1 MSALYPNVPDVP
13 GVPVV
18 NRAATAIQ
26 SAIDGAAQSRTASQ
40 TGLDLIETAD
50 LSGAAMSFTTGST
63 LAAAAQAYVDPVFA
77 IGSLPTGSLSSAAG
91 MASGAAN
98 ALARGDVGAAVS
110 AGVDA
115 VNYATDAIL
124 SMRSILQSPGVPLLA
139 DSGPEVQA
147 DIAQQWGLY
156 DQSGL
161 PAVIVDN
168 IQSLEVALEAQISDF
183 PVENGGFASYNKVIR
198 PFDVRLA
205 MTKGGSVEDRQ
216 AFVQQVQDA
225 WQSLELFNVITPEVV
240 YLDVN
245 VVGVRRLV
253 ESDRG
258 VGLMMLDVSLRK
270 VRQTGRLA
278 FTSTAQPA
286 SAGVSN
292 NGAVQTQSDFRY
304 EGMVD

>member
-1 MSALYPNVPDVP
+1 MSALFPNVPDVP

-18 NRAATAIQ
+18 NRATTAI
-26 SAIDGAAQSRTASQ
+26 STAIDGAAQSRTAAQ
-40 TGLDLIETAD
+40 TGLDLIEAAD
-50 LSGAAMSFTTGST
+50 LSGASAAFTSSSN
-63 LAAAAQAYVDPVFA
+63 LANGAYGLVVPVFGDGA
-77 IGSLPTGSLSSAAG
+77 LATGALSGAAG
-91 MASGAAN
+91 MATGAVN
-98 ALARGDVGAAVS
+98 ALARGDI
-110 AGVDA
+110 AGA
-115 VNYATDAIL
+115 VNAGLESIGFATEAIL
-124 SMRSILQSPGVPLLA
+124 SMRDILNPPGVPVLE
-139 DSGPEVQA
+139 DSGPQVQA

-156 DQSGL
+156 DQRGL

-205 MTKGGSVEDRQ
+205 MSKGGSVEDRQ

-225 WQSLELFNVITPEVV
+225 WQSLDLFNVITPEVV

-258 VGLMMLDVSLRK
+258 VGLMMLDVALRK

-292 NGAVQTQSDFRY
+292 NGAVQTQTDFRY
-304 EGMVD
+304 DGIVD

>member
-18 NRAATAIQ
+18 NRASAAIAT
-26 SAIDGAAQSRTASQ
+26 AIDGAGQSRTASQ
-40 TGLDLIETAD
+40 LGLDLIEATD
-50 LSGAAMSFTTGST
+50 LSGAAGAFTAASS
-63 LAAAAQAYVDPVFA
+63 LATAAGALIDPVFSV
-77 IGSLPTGSLSSAAG
+77 GSLPTGALSSAAG
-91 MASGAAN
+91 MASGAVN
-98 ALARGDVGAAVS
+98 ALARGDVAAAVS
-110 AGVDA
+110 AGIDA

-124 SMRSILQSPGVPLLA
+124 SLRSVLQPSGVPLLA

-147 DIAQQWGLY
+147 DIAQQWGIY

-161 PAVIVDN
+161 PAVIADN
-168 IQSLEVALEAQISDF
+168 VQSLEVALEAQISDF

-198 PFDVRLA
+198 PFDIRVA
-205 MTKGGSVEDRQ
+205 MTKGGSVEERQ
-216 AFVQQVQDA
+216 TFVQQVQDA
-225 WQSLELFNVITPEVV
+225 WQSLDLFNVVTPEVV

-292 NGAVQTQSDFRY
+292 NGAVQTQKDFQY
-304 EGMVD
+304 TGVVN

>member
-18 NRAATAIQ
+18 NRATTAI
-26 SAIDGAAQSRTASQ
+26 STAIDGAAQSRAASQ
-40 TGLDLIETAD
+40 TGLDLIEASDLPGASVAFTGASSLATAASA
-50 LSGAAMSFTTGST
+50 LI
-63 LAAAAQAYVDPVFA
+63 DPVFGDGA
-77 IGSLPTGSLSSAAG
+77 LPTGALSSAAG
-91 MASGAAN
+91 MATGAVN
-98 ALARGDVGAAVS
+98 ALARGDI
-110 AGVDA
+110 AGA
-115 VNYATDAIL
+115 VNAGLESISFATEAIL
-124 SMRSILQSPGVPLLA
+124 SMRDILNPPGVPILE
-139 DSGPEVQA
+139 DSGAQVQA

-156 DQSGL
+156 DQNGL
-161 PAVIVDN
+161 PAVIADN
-168 IQSLEVALEAQISDF
+168 VQSLEVTLEAQISDF

-225 WQSLELFNVITPEVV
+225 WQSLDLFNVVTPEVV

-258 VGLMMLDVSLRK
+258 VGLMMLEVSLRK

-286 SAGVSN
+286 SAGVNN
-292 NGAVQTQSDFRY
+292 NGNVQTQSDFRY
-304 EGMVD
+304 TGAVD

>member
-18 NRAATAIQ
+18 NRATTAI
-26 SAIDGAAQSRTASQ
+26 STAIDGAAQSRAASQ
-40 TGLDLIETAD
+40 TGLDLIEAAD
-50 LSGAAMSFTTGST
+50 LPGASVAFTGASS
-63 LAAAAQAYVDPVFA
+63 LAAAAGALIDPVFGDGA
-77 IGSLPTGSLSSAAG
+77 LPTGALSSAAG
-91 MASGAAN
+91 MATGAVN
-98 ALARGDVGAAVS
+98 ALARGDI
-110 AGVDA
+110 AGA
-115 VNYATDAIL
+115 VNAGLESISFATEAIL
-124 SMRSILQSPGVPLLA
+124 SMRDILNPPGVPVLE
-139 DSGPEVQA
+139 DSGAQVQA

-156 DQSGL
+156 DQNGL
-161 PAVIVDN
+161 PAVIADN
-168 IQSLEVALEAQISDF
+168 VQSLEVTLEAQISDF

-225 WQSLELFNVITPEVV
+225 WQSLDLFNVVTPEVV

-258 VGLMMLDVSLRK
+258 VGLMMLEVSLRK

-286 SAGVSN
+286 SAGVNN
-292 NGAVQTQSDFRY
+292 NGNVQTQSDFRY
-304 EGMVD
+304 TGAVD

>member
-18 NRAATAIQ
+18 NRAATAI
-26 SAIDGAAQSRTASQ
+26 STAIDGAAQSRAASQ
-40 TGLDLIETAD
+40 TGLDLIEAVD
-50 LSGAAMSFTTGST
+50 LSGAAVSFTAGST
-63 LAAAAQAYVDPVFA
+63 LAAAAQTLVDPVFA
-77 IGSLPTGSLSSAAG
+77 IGSLPIGSLSGAAG
-91 MASGAAN
+91 MASGAAS
-98 ALARGDVGAAVS
+98 ALARGDVSGAVS
-110 AGVDA
+110 AGIDA

-124 SMRSILQSPGVPLLA
+124 SLRSVLQPSGVPLLA

-156 DQSGL
+156 DQGGL
-161 PAVIVDN
+161 PAIIADN
-168 IQSLEVALEAQISDF
+168 VQSLEVALEAQISDF

-198 PFDVRLA
+198 PFDVRIA
-205 MTKGGSVEDRQ
+205 MTKGGSVEERQ
-216 AFVQQVQDA
+216 TFAQQVQEA
-225 WQSLELFNVITPEVV
+225 WQSLDLFNVVTPEVV

-292 NGAVQTQSDFRY
+292 NGAVQTQKDFQY
-304 EGMVD
+304 TGVVN

>member
-18 NRAATAIQ
+18 NRADIPIQ
-26 SAIDGAAQSRTASQ
+26 SAIDGAAQSRTVSQ
-40 TGLDLIETAD
+40 TGLNLIEAGD
-50 LSGAAMSFTTGST
+50 LSGAATTFTTSSG
-63 LAAAAQAYVDPVFA
+63 LAAAAQAFIDPVFA
-77 IGSLPTGSLSSAAG
+77 IGSIPTGALSSAAG

-124 SMRSILQSPGVPLLA
+124 SMRSILQPSGIPILA

-225 WQSLELFNVITPEVV
+225 WQSLDLFNVITPEVV

-245 VVGVRRLV
+245 VVAVRRLV

-292 NGAVQTQSDFRY
+292 NGAVQTQTDFRY
-304 EGMVD
+304 DGVVD

>member
-18 NRAATAIQ
+18 NRADTAIQ
-26 SAIDGAAQSRTASQ
+26 SAIDGAAQSRAASQ
-40 TGLDLIETAD
+40 VGLNLIEVAD
-50 LSGAAMSFTTGST
+50 LSGAAVSFTSAST
-63 LAAAAQAYVDPVFA
+63 VATAALNLIDPVFA
-77 IGSLPTGSLSSAAG
+77 IGSLPTGALSSAAG
-91 MASGAAN
+91 MASGAAS
-98 ALARGDVGAAVS
+98 ALARGDIAAAVS

-115 VNYATDAIL
+115 VNYATDAIE
-124 SMRSILQSPGVPLLA
+124 SMRAVLQPPGVPLLA

-156 DQSGL
+156 DQRGL
-161 PAVIVDN
+161 PAILADN
-168 IQSLEVALEAQISDF
+168 VQSLEVALEAQISDF

-198 PFDVRLA
+198 PFDVRVA

-292 NGAVQTQSDFRY
+292 NGAVQTQTDFQY
-304 EGMVD
+304 TGVVD

>member
-26 SAIDGAAQSRTASQ
+26 SAIDGAAQSRSASQ
-40 TGLDLIETAD
+40 TGLDLIERAD
-50 LSGAAMSFTTGST
+50 LSGAATSFTAGST
-63 LAAAAQAYVDPVFA
+63 LAAAAQTLIDPVFA
-77 IGSLPTGSLSSAAG
+77 IGSIPSGALSSAAG
-91 MASGAAN
+91 MASGAAS
-98 ALARGDVGAAVS
+98 ALARGDVAAAVS
-110 AGVDA
+110 AGIDA

-124 SMRSILQSPGVPLLA
+124 SMRSLLQQPGIPILA

-161 PAVIVDN
+161 PAVIADN
-168 IQSLEVALEAQISDF
+168 VQSLEVALEAQISDF

-198 PFDVRLA
+198 PFDVRIA

-225 WQSLELFNVITPEVV
+225 WQSLDLFNVVTPEVV

-278 FTSTAQPA
+278 FTSTAEPA

-292 NGAVQTQSDFRY
+292 NGAVQTQTDFRY
-304 EGMVD
+304 EGIVD

>member
-40 TGLDLIETAD
+40 TGLDLIEAAD
-50 LSGAAMSFTTGST
+50 LSGAASSFTAGST
-63 LAAAAQAYVDPVFA
+63 LAAAALSLVDPVFP

-91 MASGAAN
+91 MASGAVN
-98 ALARGDVGAAVS
+98 ALARGDVAAAVS
-110 AGVDA
+110 AGIDA

-124 SMRSILQSPGVPLLA
+124 SLRDILQPPGVPLLA
-139 DSGPEVQA
+139 DSGPQVQA

-161 PAVIVDN
+161 PAVIADN
-168 IQSLEVALEAQISDF
+168 VQSLEVALEAQISDF

-225 WQSLELFNVITPEVV
+225 WQSLELFNVVTPEVV

-286 SAGVSN
+286 SAGVNN
-292 NGAVQTQSDFRY
+292 NGAVQTQTDFRY
-304 EGMVD
+304 EGIVD

>member
-18 NRAATAIQ
+18 NRATTAI
-26 SAIDGAAQSRTASQ
+26 STAIDGAAQSRTAAQ
-40 TGLDLIETAD
+40 TGLDLIEAAD
-50 LSGAAMSFTTGST
+50 LPEASVAFTTSSN
-63 LAAAAQAYVDPVFA
+63 LANGAYGLVVPVFGDGA
-77 IGSLPTGSLSSAAG
+77 LATGALSSAAG
-91 MASGAAN
+91 MATGAVN
-98 ALARGDVGAAVS
+98 ALARGDI
-110 AGVDA
+110 AGA
-115 VNYATDAIL
+115 VNAGLESIGFATEAIL
-124 SMRSILQSPGVPLLA
+124 SMRGILNPPGVPVLE
-139 DSGPEVQA
+139 DSGPQVQA

-156 DQSGL
+156 DQRGL

-205 MTKGGSVEDRQ
+205 MSKGGSVEDRQ

-225 WQSLELFNVITPEVV
+225 WQSLDLFNVITPEVV

-258 VGLMMLDVSLRK
+258 VGLMMLDVALRK

-292 NGAVQTQSDFRY
+292 NGAVQTQTDFRY
-304 EGMVD
+304 DGIVD

>member
-26 SAIDGAAQSRTASQ
+26 SAIDGAAQSRVASQ
-40 TGLDLIETAD
+40 TGLDLIELAD
-50 LSGAAMSFTTGST
+50 LSGAASSFTAGST
-63 LAAAAQAYVDPVFA
+63 LAAAALSLVDPVFP

-91 MASGAAN
+91 MASGAVN

-110 AGVDA
+110 AGIDA

-124 SMRSILQSPGVPLLA
+124 SMRDILQPPGVPLLA
-139 DSGPEVQA
+139 DSGPQVQA

-161 PAVIVDN
+161 PAVIADN
-168 IQSLEVALEAQISDF
+168 VQSLEVALEAQISDF

-198 PFDVRLA
+198 PFDVRIA
-205 MTKGGSVEDRQ
+205 MTKGGSVEERQ
-216 AFVQQVQDA
+216 AFVQQVQEA
-225 WQSLELFNVITPEVV
+225 WQSLDLFNVVTPEVV

-286 SAGVSN
+286 SAGVNN
-292 NGAVQTQSDFRY
+292 NGAVQTQTDFRY
-304 EGMVD
+304 EGIVD

>member
-18 NRAATAIQ
+18 NRATTAI
-26 SAIDGAAQSRTASQ
+26 STAIDGAAQSRTAAQ
-40 TGLDLIETAD
+40 TGLDLIEAAD
-50 LSGAAMSFTTGST
+50 LSGASASFVTSSN
-63 LAAAAQAYVDPVFA
+63 LANGAYGLVVPVFGDGA
-77 IGSLPTGSLSSAAG
+77 LPTGALSSAAG
-91 MASGAAN
+91 MATGAVN
-98 ALARGDVGAAVS
+98 ALARGDI
-110 AGVDA
+110 AGA
-115 VNYATDAIL
+115 VNAGLESIGFATEAIL
-124 SMRSILQSPGVPLLA
+124 SMRDVLNPPGVPILE
-139 DSGPEVQA
+139 DSGPQVQA

-156 DQSGL
+156 DQRGL

-205 MTKGGSVEDRQ
+205 MSKGGSVEDRQ

-225 WQSLELFNVITPEVV
+225 WQSLDLFNVITPEVV

-258 VGLMMLDVSLRK
+258 VGLMMLDVALRK

-292 NGAVQTQSDFRY
+292 NGAVQTQTDFRY
-304 EGMVD
+304 DGIVD

>member
-13 GVPVV
+13 GVLVV

-40 TGLDLIETAD
+40 TGLDLIEAAD
-50 LSGAAMSFTTGST
+50 LSGAASSFTAGST
-63 LAAAAQAYVDPVFA
+63 FAAAAQTLIDPVFP

-91 MASGAAN
+91 MASGAVN
-98 ALARGDVGAAVS
+98 ALARGDVVAAVS
-110 AGVDA
+110 AGIDA
-115 VNYATDAIL
+115 VHYATDAIL
-124 SMRSILQSPGVPLLA
+124 SMRDILQPPGVPLLA
-139 DSGPEVQA
+139 DSGPQVQA

-161 PAVIVDN
+161 PAVIADN
-168 IQSLEVALEAQISDF
+168 VQSLEVALEAQISDF

-198 PFDVRLA
+198 PFDVRIA
-205 MTKGGSVEDRQ
+205 MTKGGSVEERQ

-225 WQSLELFNVITPEVV
+225 WQSLDLFNVVTPEVV

-278 FTSTAQPA
+278 FSSTSQPA
-286 SAGVSN
+286 SAGINN
-292 NGAVQTQSDFRY
+292 NGNVQTQSDFRY
-304 EGMVD
+304 TGVVD

>member
-1 MSALYPNVPDVP
+1 MSALFPNVPDVA
-13 GVPVV
+13 GVPIV
-18 NRAATAIQ
+18 NRAVTAI
-26 SAIDGAAQSRTASQ
+26 STAIDGAAQSRAASQ
-40 TGLDLIETAD
+40 AGLDLIEAAD
-50 LSGAAMSFTTGST
+50 LSGASLSFIASGNF
-63 LAAAAQAYVDPVFA
+63 AQAALSLVDPVFGN
-77 IGSLPTGSLSSAAG
+77 GSIPTDALNGALG
-91 MASGAAN
+91 MATGAAN
-98 ALARGDVGAAVS
+98 ALGRGDVTAAVS
-110 AGVDA
+110 AGIDA
-115 VNYATDAIL
+115 VNFATQAVL
-124 SMRSILQSPGVPLLA
+124 SMRDVLSPPGVPLLA

-161 PAVIVDN
+161 PAILADN
-168 IQSLEVALEAQISDF
+168 VQSLEVALEAQISDF
-183 PVENGGFASYNKVIR
+183 PVENGGFASYNKVVR
-198 PFDVRLA
+198 PFDVRIA

-216 AFVQQVQDA
+216 AFAQQVQEA
-225 WQSLELFNVITPEVV
+225 WQSLELFNVVTPEVV

-286 SAGVSN
+286 SAGVNN
-292 NGAVQTQSDFRY
+292 NGAVQTQTDFRY
-304 EGMVD
+304 EGVVD

>member
-40 TGLDLIETAD
+40 TGLDLIEAAD
-50 LSGAAMSFTTGST
+50 LSGAASSFTAGST
-63 LAAAAQAYVDPVFA
+63 LAAAALSLVDPVFP

-91 MASGAAN
+91 MASGAVN
-98 ALARGDVGAAVS
+98 ALARGDVVAAVS
-110 AGVDA
+110 AGIDA

-124 SMRSILQSPGVPLLA
+124 SMRDILQPPGVPLLA
-139 DSGPEVQA
+139 DSGPQVQA

-161 PAVIVDN
+161 PAVIADN
-168 IQSLEVALEAQISDF
+168 VQSLEVALEAQISDF

-198 PFDVRLA
+198 PFDVRIA
-205 MTKGGSVEDRQ
+205 MTKGGSVEERQ

-225 WQSLELFNVITPEVV
+225 WQSLDLFNVVTPEVV

-292 NGAVQTQSDFRY
+292 NGAVQTQTDFRY
-304 EGMVD
+304 EGIVD

>member
-13 GVPVV
+13 GVPIV
-18 NRAATAIQ
+18 NRATTAI
-26 SAIDGAAQSRTASQ
+26 STAIDGAAQSRAASQ
-40 TGLDLIETAD
+40 TALDLIEAAD
-50 LSGAAMSFTTGST
+50 LPAATLSFVAGGNF
-63 LAAAAQAYVDPVFA
+63 AQAALSLVDPVFA
-77 IGSLPTGSLSSAAG
+77 NGSIPTDALSGAAG
-91 MASGAAN
+91 MASGAAS
-98 ALARGDVGAAVS
+98 ALERGDVAAAVS
-110 AGVDA
+110 AGIDA
-115 VNYATDAIL
+115 VNFATQAVL
-124 SMRSILQSPGVPLLA
+124 SMRDILNPPGVPLLA

-161 PAVIVDN
+161 PAVLADN
-168 IQSLEVALEAQISDF
+168 VQSLEVALEAQISDF

-198 PFDVRLA
+198 PFDVRIA
-205 MTKGGSVEDRQ
+205 MTRGGSVEDRQ
-216 AFVQQVQDA
+216 AFAQQVQEA
-225 WQSLELFNVITPEVV
+225 WQSLELFNVVTPEVV

-278 FTSTAQPA
+278 FTSTAEPA
-286 SAGVSN
+286 SAGVNN
-292 NGAVQTQSDFRY
+292 NGAIQTQTDFQY
-304 EGMVD
+304 TGVVD

>member
-18 NRAATAIQ
+18 NRASAAI
-26 SAIDGAAQSRTASQ
+26 STAIDGAGQSRTASQ
-40 TGLDLIETAD
+40 LGLDLIEATD
-50 LSGAAMSFTTGST
+50 LSGAAGAFST
-63 LAAAAQAYVDPVFA
+63 ASSLAAAAGALIDPVFSV
-77 IGSLPTGSLSSAAG
+77 GSLPTGALSSAAG
-91 MASGAAN
+91 MASGAVN
-98 ALARGDVGAAVS
+98 ALARGDVAAAVS
-110 AGVDA
+110 AGIDA

-124 SMRSILQSPGVPLLA
+124 SLRSVLQPSGVPLLA

-147 DIAQQWGLY
+147 DIAQQWGIY

-161 PAVIVDN
+161 PAVIADN
-168 IQSLEVALEAQISDF
+168 VQSLEVALEAQISDF

-198 PFDVRLA
+198 PFDIRVA
-205 MTKGGSVEDRQ
+205 MTKGGSVEERQ
-216 AFVQQVQDA
+216 TFVQQVQDA
-225 WQSLELFNVITPEVV
+225 WQSLDLFNVVTPEVV

-292 NGAVQTQSDFRY
+292 NGAVQTQKDFRY
-304 EGMVD
+304 EGIVD

>member
-18 NRAATAIQ
+18 NRATTAI
-26 SAIDGAAQSRTASQ
+26 STAIDGAAQSRQASQ
-40 TGLDLIETAD
+40 TGLDLLETGDIPGAS
-50 LSGAAMSFTTGST
+50 LSFIASGNFAQVALT
-63 LAAAAQAYVDPVFA
+63 LIDPVFA
-77 IGSLPTGSLSSAAG
+77 SGSLPSDSLNGAVG
-91 MASGAAN
+91 MATGAAN
-98 ALARGDVGAAVS
+98 ALARGDLAGAVS
-110 AGVDA
+110 AGQQSIS
-115 VNYATDAIL
+115 YATEAIL
-124 SMRSILQSPGVPLLA
+124 SMRDILNPPGVPVLA

-161 PAVIVDN
+161 PAVIADN
-168 IQSLEVALEAQISDF
+168 VQSLEVTLDAQISDF

-198 PFDVRLA
+198 PFDIRLA
-205 MTKGGSVEDRQ
+205 MTRGGSVEDRQ
-216 AFVQQVQDA
+216 SFIQQVQEA
-225 WQSLELFNVITPEVV
+225 WQSLDLFNVVTPEVV

-258 VGLMMLDVSLRK
+258 VGLMMLEVMLRK

-278 FTSTAQPA
+278 FTNTAEAA
-286 SAGVSN
+286 SAGANN
-292 NGAVQTQSDFRY
+292 NGPVQTQSDFQY
-304 EGMVD
+304 PGVVD

>member
-13 GVPVV
+13 GVPIV
-18 NRAATAIQ
+18 NRAITAI
-26 SAIDGAAQSRTASQ
+26 STAIDGAAQSRVASQ
-40 TGLDLIETAD
+40 TGLDLIEAAD
-50 LSGAAMSFTTGST
+50 LP
-63 LAAAAQAYVDPVFA
+63 AAALSFIAGGNFAQAALTLVDPVFA
-77 IGSLPTGSLSSAAG
+77 NGSIPTGALSGAAG
-91 MASGAAN
+91 MAAGAAS
-98 ALARGDVGAAVS
+98 ALARDDVAGAVS
-110 AGVDA
+110 AGIEA
-115 VNYATDAIL
+115 VGYATEAIL
-124 SMRSILQSPGVPLLA
+124 SMRVILQPPGVPILA

-156 DQSGL
+156 DQGGL
-161 PAVIVDN
+161 PAIIADN
-168 IQSLEVALEAQISDF
+168 VQSLEVALEAQISDF

-198 PFDVRLA
+198 PFDVRIA

-225 WQSLELFNVITPEVV
+225 WQSLELFNVVTPEVV

-292 NGAVQTQSDFRY
+292 NGAVQTQPDFQY
-304 EGMVD
+304 TGTVD

>member
-18 NRAATAIQ
+18 NRATTAI
-26 SAIDGAAQSRTASQ
+26 STAIDGAAQSRSASQ
-40 TGLDLIETAD
+40 IGLDLIEAGD
-50 LSGAAMSFTTGST
+50 FP
-63 LAAAAQAYVDPVFA
+63 AAALSFIAGGNLAQAALALVDPVFA
-77 IGSLPTGSLSSAAG
+77 SGSLPSGALNSAAG
-91 MASGAAN
+91 MAQGAAN
-98 ALARGDVGAAVS
+98 ALTSGDI
-110 AGVDA
+110 AGA
-115 VNYATDAIL
+115 VNAGLQSISYATEAIL
-124 SMRSILQSPGVPLLA
+124 SMRDVLNPPGVPILA

-161 PAVIVDN
+161 PAVLADN
-168 IQSLEVALEAQISDF
+168 VQSLEVTLEAQISDF

-198 PFDVRLA
+198 PFDVRIA

-225 WQSLELFNVITPEVV
+225 WQSLELFNVVTPEVV

-286 SAGVSN
+286 SAGVNN
-292 NGAVQTQSDFRY
+292 NGAVQTQTDFRY
-304 EGMVD
+304 EGIVD

>member
-18 NRAATAIQ
+18 NRADTAIQ

-40 TGLDLIETAD
+40 TGLDLIEAAD
-50 LSGAAMSFTTGST
+50 LSGAAVSFTTGSG
-63 LAAAAQAYVDPVFA
+63 LAAAAQALVDPVFA

-98 ALARGDVGAAVS
+98 ALARGDITAAVS
-110 AGVDA
+110 AGIDA

-124 SMRSILQSPGVPLLA
+124 SMRSILQPPGVPLLA
-139 DSGPEVQA
+139 NSGPEVQA

-161 PAVIVDN
+161 PAVIADN
-168 IQSLEVALEAQISDF
+168 VQSLEVALEAQISDF

-198 PFDVRLA
+198 PFDVRVA

-225 WQSLELFNVITPEVV
+225 WQSLDLFNVITPEVV

-292 NGAVQTQSDFRY
+292 NGAVQAQPDFQY
-304 EGMVD
+304 TGVVD

>member
-18 NRAATAIQ
+18 NRATIAI
-26 SAIDGAAQSRTASQ
+26 STAIDGAAQSRSASQ
-40 TGLDLIETAD
+40 TALDLIEAAD
-50 LSGAAMSFTTGST
+50 LPAATLSFIAGGNF
-63 LAAAAQAYVDPVFA
+63 AQAALSLVDPVFA
-77 IGSLPTGSLSSAAG
+77 NGSLPTGALSGAVG
-91 MASGAAN
+91 MASGAVS
-98 ALARGDVGAAVS
+98 ALERGDIAGAVS
-110 AGVDA
+110 AGIDA
-115 VNYATDAIL
+115 VSYATEAIL
-124 SMRSILQSPGVPLLA
+124 SMRDILSPPGVPLLA

-161 PAVIVDN
+161 PAILADN
-168 IQSLEVALEAQISDF
+168 VQSLEVALEAQISDF

-198 PFDVRLA
+198 PFDVRVA

-225 WQSLELFNVITPEVV
+225 WQSLELFNVVTPEVV

-286 SAGVSN
+286 SAGVNN
-292 NGAVQTQSDFRY
+292 NGAVQTQTDFRY
-304 EGMVD
+304 EGIVD

>member
-18 NRAATAIQ
+18 NRATTAI
-26 SAIDGAAQSRTASQ
+26 STAIDGAGQSRTASQ
-40 TGLDLIETAD
+40 LGLDLIEATD
-50 LSGAAMSFTTGST
+50 LSGAAGAFST
-63 LAAAAQAYVDPVFA
+63 ASSLAAAAGALIDPVFSV
-77 IGSLPTGSLSSAAG
+77 GSLPTGALSSAAG
-91 MASGAAN
+91 MASGAVN
-98 ALARGDVGAAVS
+98 ALARGDVAAAVS
-110 AGVDA
+110 AGIDA

-124 SMRSILQSPGVPLLA
+124 SLRSVLQPSGVPLLA

-147 DIAQQWGLY
+147 DIAQQWGIY

-161 PAVIVDN
+161 PAVIADN
-168 IQSLEVALEAQISDF
+168 VQSLEVALEAQISDF

-198 PFDVRLA
+198 PFDIRVA
-205 MTKGGSVEDRQ
+205 MTKGGSVEERQ
-216 AFVQQVQDA
+216 TFVQQVQDA
-225 WQSLELFNVITPEVV
+225 WQSLDLFNVVTPEVV

-292 NGAVQTQSDFRY
+292 NGAVQTQKDFQY
-304 EGMVD
+304 TGVVN

>member
-18 NRAATAIQ
+18 NRAAAAI
-26 SAIDGAAQSRTASQ
+26 STAIDGAVQSQAFSQ
-40 TGLDLIETAD
+40 EGLDLLAQLATTGATLSFGQAVSAAQNAYALIDPVFSPGSIPTGAI
-50 LSGAAMSFTTGST
+50 SGAAGS
-63 LAAAAQAYVDPVFA
+63 AQGAVNA
-77 IGSLPTGSLSSAAG
+77 IE
-91 MASGAAN
+91 
-98 ALARGDVGAAVS
+98 RGDIAGAITAGLDAYNQAAEAVES
-110 AGVDA
+110 LRD
-115 VNYATDAIL
+115 IL
-124 SMRSILQSPGVPLLA
+124 NPSGEKKLA

-161 PAVIVDN
+161 PAVLADN
-168 IQSLEVALEAQISDF
+168 VQSLEVTLEAQISDF

-198 PFDVRLA
+198 PFDVRVA

-225 WQSLELFNVITPEVV
+225 WQSLELFNVVTPEVV

-286 SAGVSN
+286 SAGVNN
-292 NGAVQTQSDFRY
+292 NGAVQTQTDFRY
-304 EGMVD
+304 EGVVS

>member
-18 NRAATAIQ
+18 NRATTAI
-26 SAIDGAAQSRTASQ
+26 STAVDGAAQSRAASR
-40 TGLDLIETAD
+40 TGLDLIEATDIAGAS
-50 LSGAAMSFTTGST
+50 LSFIAAGNF
-63 LAAAAQAYVDPVFA
+63 AQAALNLIDPVFA
-77 IGSLPTGSLSSAAG
+77 SSSLPSDSLNGAVG
-91 MASGAAN
+91 MATGAAN
-98 ALARGDVGAAVS
+98 ALAAGNIAGAIS
-110 AGVDA
+110 AGLDA
-115 VNYATDAIL
+115 INFATDAIL
-124 SMRSILQSPGVPLLA
+124 SMRAILEPPGVPILA

-156 DQSGL
+156 DQRGL
-161 PAVIVDN
+161 PAVLADN
-168 IQSLEVALEAQISDF
+168 VQSLEVSLDAQISDF

-198 PFDVRLA
+198 PFDVRIAL
-205 MTKGGSVEDRQ
+205 TKGGSVEDRQ
-216 AFVQQVQDA
+216 TFAQQVQDA
-225 WQSLELFNVITPEVV
+225 WQSLELFNVVTPEVV

-258 VGLMMLDVSLRK
+258 VGLMMLDVALRK

-286 SAGVSN
+286 SAGVNN
-292 NGAVQTQSDFRY
+292 NGAVQTQGNFTY
-304 EGMVD
+304 PGVVD